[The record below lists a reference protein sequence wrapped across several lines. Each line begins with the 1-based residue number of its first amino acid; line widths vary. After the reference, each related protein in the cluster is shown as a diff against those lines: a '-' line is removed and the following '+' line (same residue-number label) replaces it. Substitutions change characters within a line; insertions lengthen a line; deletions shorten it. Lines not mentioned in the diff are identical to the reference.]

1 MTFTELMSLL
11 AFTTPLICSL
21 ESGWKAGRGVGI
33 LIGLI
38 VGSALSAGSFWGV
51 RVFSRWVRDHPKLTT
66 QHPGVIWVGLS
77 WFLCVALFLWIFGFA
92 FVGMWFTRFVIHDV
106 AA

>member
-11 AFTTPLICSL
+11 AFTTPVLCGL
-21 ESGWKAGRGVGI
+21 ESGWKAGRGFGV

-38 VGSALSAGSFWGV
+38 VGLVLGIGSFCGV
-51 RVFSRWVRDHPKLTT
+51 RGFSRWVHHHPKLSEP
-66 QHPGVIWVGLS
+66 HPGVVWIVVS

-92 FVGMWFTRFVIHDV
+92 FFGIWFTKCVIHNV